1 MNRKTI
7 GFLILGI
14 VGLLIMWYL
23 RSDKSGDNGDTDNQ
37 TRSAQSSPF
46 MRSDVSGRISQAV
59 GR

>member
-7 GFLILGI
+7 GFVVLGI

-23 RSDKSGDNGDTDNQ
+23 RSDKSGDPVQ
-37 TRSAQSSPF
+37 QKKSAQKSPF
-46 MRSDVSGRISQAV
+46 MRSDVSERISQAV